1 MGEKV
6 KVQKWSGEW
15 VAYIEML
22 SMKTSNNWIITM
34 YHINEK
40 IMKIVTGF
48 YDDLSLGVKRLVIA
62 N

>member
-48 YDDLSLGVKRLVIA
+48 YDDLSLGVK
-62 N
+62 